1 MNTTEHSI
9 HSSIELKLNELKL
22 PHGTRDYK
30 TVFLGSCGAGKSSVV
45 ARYTKGF
52 FNQSSGPTI
61 GAAFCVKKYNYSCG
75 DIKLSIWDTAGQERY
90 DALMPMYYRG
100 SDIAFV
106 VFDLTDSE
114 TFIKAKK
121 WIDILEQTKKDKS
134 EENNNLVIILVGNK
148 SDMDRHLIN
157 NLLIDGTLFAREH
170 EIEFI
175 KTSAKTGH
183 NINNLFL
190 VGVTKQLE
198 SEKKSGR
205 VDYKLE
211 NSYPIFFENDDLFYN
226 NNTNSCSGN
235 CSLM

>member
-1 MNTTEHSI
+1 MTEHSI
-9 HSSIELKLNELKL
+9 HSSIELKLSDLDL
-22 PHGTRDYK
+22 PYGMRDYK
-30 TVFLGSCGAGKSSVV
+30 TIFLGSCGSGKSSLVS
-45 ARYTKGF
+45 RYTKGF
-52 FNQSSGPTI
+52 FDQSSGPTI

-100 SDIAFV
+100 ADIAFV
-106 VFDLTDSE
+106 VFDLTDNE

-121 WIDILEQTKKDKS
+121 WIDVLEQTKKDKS
-134 EENNNLVIILVGNK
+134 ENNLVIILVGNK

-157 NLLIDGTLFAREH
+157 YLSIEGKLFAKER

-175 KTSAKTGH
+175 ETSAKTGH
-183 NINNLFL
+183 NTNKLFL

-198 SEKKSGR
+198 LEKKSGR

-211 NSYPIFFENDDLFYN
+211 NSYPVFFDEDLVYND
-226 NNTNSCSGN
+226 TNSCSGN